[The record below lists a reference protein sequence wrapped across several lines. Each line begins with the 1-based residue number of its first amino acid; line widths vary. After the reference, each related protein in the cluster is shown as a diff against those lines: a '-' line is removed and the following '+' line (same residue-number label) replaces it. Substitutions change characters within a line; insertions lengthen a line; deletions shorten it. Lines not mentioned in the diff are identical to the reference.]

1 MVTMRASMHACMRTA
16 AHMACYWE
24 GQACLASPRISTWGD
39 KKTCLETDSGHGA
52 RTPRKLPLRAFA
64 QVEQLHSPSH
74 PFCLPCRWIRAS
86 PLIALFSL
94 TTQVDQTGATLNVS
108 LFSLGGITWTN
119 VSIPAPPSMPAS
131 APAPPPAL
139 APTESSSTGSI
150 SRRMLLQAGPLPLP
164 GAPPGVGG
172 GPPGSGPQPPRPA
185 SGGPPGSTQPPLP
198 SAGGPPGSTQP
209 PQPAA
214 GGPPV
219 NGAQPP
225 RPAGSSSCVGAI
237 TRCVTKVLPPIGER
251 RPFLTRVADN
261 LHLPCL

>member
-1 MVTMRASMHACMRTA
+1 MSGFTTYQH
-16 AHMACYWE
+16 
-24 GQACLASPRISTWGD
+24 LGD

-74 PFCLPCRWIRAS
+74 PFGLPCRWIRAS

-119 VSIPAPPSMPAS
+119 VSIPAPTSTPAS

-150 SRRMLLQAGPLPLP
+150 SRRMLLQAGPPPL
-164 GAPPGVGG
+164 GAPPGVG

-185 SGGPPGSTQPPLP
+185 
-198 SAGGPPGSTQP
+198 AGGPPG
-209 PQPAA
+209 
-214 GGPPV
+214 

-237 TRCVTKVLPPIGER
+237 TRCVTRVLPPVGER
-251 RPFLTRVADN
+251 GCSSPKK
-261 LHLPCL
+261 